1 MVEALVRSPRLIK
14 ERGVEKNLRRGRGFS
29 LNELKEAGISV
40 QKAKKLGIP
49 IDFRRRS
56 TREWNV
62 ETLRKYLETLGK

>member
-14 ERGVEKNLRRGRGFS
+14 ERGVEENLRRGRGFS
-29 LNELKEAGISV
+29 LNELKVAGITV
-40 QKAKKLGIP
+40 QEAKKLGIP